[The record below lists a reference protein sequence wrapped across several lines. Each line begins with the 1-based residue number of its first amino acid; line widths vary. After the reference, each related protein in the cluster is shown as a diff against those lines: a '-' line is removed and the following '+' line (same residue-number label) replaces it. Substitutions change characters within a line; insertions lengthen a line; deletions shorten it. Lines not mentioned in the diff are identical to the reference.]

1 MSLAGRTVLVTGA
14 DGFIGSHLAER
25 LVTLGARVRA
35 VTLYNSFGTR
45 GWLESLADDV
55 SAEMDIRAGDIRDS
69 GFVDAAAEGAEI
81 VMHLAALI
89 AIPYSY
95 VAPRSIVETNV
106 TGTLNVLEAVR
117 RHGAARLIHTSTSEV
132 YGTPETLP
140 IRETHPL
147 QGQSPYSASK
157 IAADQLCE
165 AYWRSFGV
173 PVTVLRP
180 FNTYGPRQSMRA
192 VLPTI
197 IAQLLAGQERIRLG
211 DVRPRRDLT
220 YVTDTVDAFIRAAT
234 ASGIEGE
241 VIQLGTGHAVSVA
254 ELFDLTQRVLGTSA
268 IVERDDQ
275 RVRPERSEVMAL
287 ESDPAKAE
295 QKLGWRAA
303 VSLEEGVRRTAEWY
317 GRQVKRTRAEQ
328 YHV

>member
-1 MSLAGRTVLVTGA
+1 VSLAGRTILVTGA

-25 LVTLGARVRA
+25 LVRLGARVRA
-35 VTLYNSFGTR
+35 VTLYNSFGSR
-45 GWLESLADDV
+45 GWLDSVSDDV
-55 SAEMDIRAGDIRDS
+55 TAAMDIRAGDVRDS
-69 GFVDAAAEGAEI
+69 GFVDAAADGAEI

-95 VAPRSIVETNV
+95 VAPRSVVETNV

-117 RHGAARLIHTSTSEV
+117 HHHAARLIHTSTSEV

-140 IRETHPL
+140 IRETHPV

-165 AYWRSFGV
+165 AYWRSFDV
-173 PVTVLRP
+173 PAIVLRP

-197 IAQLLAGQERIRLG
+197 VAQLLAGQERVQLG

-220 YVTDTVDAFIRAAT
+220 YVADTVDGFIRAAT
-234 ASGIEGE
+234 AAGIEGE
-241 VIQLGTGHAVSVA
+241 VIQLGTGLTVSVA

-268 IVERDDQ
+268 KLERDDQ
-275 RVRPERSEVMAL
+275 RVRPERSEVMVL
-287 ESDPAKAE
+287 QCDPAKAE
-295 QKLGWRAA
+295 QKLGWRPT
-303 VSLEEGVRRTAEWY
+303 VSLEEGIRRTAEWCSAHLTL
-317 GRQVKRTRAEQ
+317 TRARQ